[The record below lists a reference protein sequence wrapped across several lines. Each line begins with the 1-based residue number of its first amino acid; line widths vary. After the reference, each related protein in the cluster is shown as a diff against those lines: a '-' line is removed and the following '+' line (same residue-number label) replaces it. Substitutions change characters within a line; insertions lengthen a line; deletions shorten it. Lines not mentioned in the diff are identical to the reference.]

1 MLLSFY
7 IILMKVVNTIP
18 HAKHPYRNKKNIHP
32 VPRPVSSPHSISFCT
47 VLYVRVH
54 QYSFVH
60 LYFSLPLSSLNL
72 CLPRT
77 VLDNQAKENTFSVFT
92 NRPHTQFVTRE
103 ELESKYRIVMLRQSV
118 RTACIVFYRT
128 YGIYATNALGSAL
141 IFSNIS

>member
-7 IILMKVVNTIP
+7 IMLMKVVNTIP

-77 VLDNQAKENTFSVFT
+77 VLDNQAKESTFSVFT
-92 NRPHTQFVTRE
+92 NRPHTQFVTVYTSISSLFLKVLLVQAR
-103 ELESKYRIVMLRQSV
+103 
-118 RTACIVFYRT
+118 VFYW
-128 YGIYATNALGSAL
+128 L
-141 IFSNIS
+141 